1 MGDNRKKILKI
12 FCVVIIHTL
21 LLFAII
27 GYNKRNVT
35 TYNSKNIT
43 QNGKTVITEIR
54 SVEDYFA
61 FAESVAEDNN
71 YKYYTVTL
79 YEDLDF
85 SNVKEFPVIGV
96 TENMDDDYAFAGVFD
111 GNGHVLSGISVNT
124 PDKVAGLFAKLD
136 GVVKNLRVEN
146 SDFHGALCGAITA
159 ENYEGAV
166 LNCYVDAVVN
176 GDIAGNAVGLNY
188 DGTII
193 NCVSVSDVA
202 GQNLYGEVSHC
213 YFVDSVDLEDLN
225 RNLYIV
231 SGTYRNA
238 DFCRWEYSGDGIL
251 SRKKADLLETLT
263 ARITIDG
270 HEVKLN
276 GYYAE
281 NTAKWCFA
289 LPAGYGDADLYLE
302 AHTSSGGF
310 ESFKRRNGEE
320 EILFTWGEYYYPI
333 QFMTAENVTTLYM
346 MLGQNR
352 ELIDIHKDKTNR
364 VPGRMMIIDE
374 NGQVTYE
381 MVQAFYGHGNDS
393 WEVAKKSYNVKFD
406 SRIDLLGM
414 GENEDFA
421 LLAGY
426 RKNSLM
432 SYGVTAELSKEVGF
446 AFAPE
451 FRFVNLYV
459 AGEYVGVYFLT
470 EKIEIDE
477 NRLDIGNIYEETKKI
492 NSKRLDTFEHITWS
506 DKQTQERRHY
516 YTVETNPEDITGGY
530 LLELDI
536 ADYEDYESR
545 FTTKDKVNKIVLKR
559 ATYSSEEQVNYIAD
573 YWQDFESAL
582 LSETGYNEKGKRYTE
597 YIDLESFAKQW
608 MMYELSQEDSV
619 YSSVYYYKESD
630 VTGDG
635 LLHACYPWDMERSYM
650 SMEQSGQFGSITRK
664 GSYWSAFYKHADFRE
679 KVAELWEDMFVPVI
693 TVMIEN
699 RSIEKESG
707 MRNLSW
713 YQEYLI
719 EISKLENSRW
729 SSCDMLEKCELIRE
743 ILRMRR
749 DVLSQEFLDKIEM
762 V

>member
-1 MGDNRKKILKI
+1 MGGNRKKNLKI

-21 LLFAII
+21 LLFVII

-35 TYNSKNIT
+35 TYNSEKIT
-43 QNGKTVITEIR
+43 QDGKTVITEIR

-61 FAESVAEDNN
+61 FAKSVAEDNN

-85 SNVKEFPVIGV
+85 SNVEEFPVIGA

-111 GNGHVLSGISVNT
+111 GNGHVISGISVDT
-124 PDKVAGLFAKLD
+124 PDKAAGLFAKLD
-136 GVVKNLRVEN
+136 GIVKNLRIEN
-146 SDFHGALCGAITA
+146 SDFHGAFCGAIAA

-166 LNCYVDAVVN
+166 LNCYVDVVVN

-188 DGTII
+188 DGTIV
-193 NCVSVSDVA
+193 NCVSKSDIA

-213 YFVDSVDLEDLN
+213 YFADSVDLEDLN

-238 DFCRWEYSGDGIL
+238 DFCRWEYTEDGIL

-263 ARITIDG
+263 ARITVDG
-270 HEVKLN
+270 HEVKIN

-302 AHTSSGGF
+302 AHTSRGGYEF
-310 ESFKRRNGEE
+310 FKRRNGEE

-333 QFMTAENVTTLYM
+333 QFMTAENITTLYM

-381 MVQAFYGHGNDS
+381 IVSGFYGHGNDS
-393 WEVAKKSYNVKFD
+393 WEAAKKSYNVKFD

-414 GENEDFA
+414 GKNEDFA
-421 LLAGY
+421 LLAGF
-426 RKNSLM
+426 RNNSLM
-432 SYGVTAELSKEVGF
+432 SYGVTAELAEEVGF

-470 EKIEIDE
+470 EKVEIDE
-477 NRLDIGNIYEETKKI
+477 NRLDIGNIYEETKKV
-492 NSKRLDTFEHITWS
+492 NNKRLDTFEHITWS
-506 DKQTQERRHY
+506 NKQTQERRHY
-516 YTVETNPEDITGGY
+516 YNVEKNPEDITGGY

-536 ADYEDYESR
+536 ADYEEYESR
-545 FTTKDKVNKIVLKR
+545 FTTKNKVNKIVLKR
-559 ATYSSEEQVNYIAD
+559 AAYSSEEQVNYIAD

-582 LSETGYNEKGKRYTE
+582 LSETGCNEKGKRYTE
-597 YIDLESFAKQW
+597 YIDLESFVKQW
-608 MMYELSQEDSV
+608 LIYELSQEDSV
-619 YSSVYYYKESD
+619 YSSIYYYKESD
-630 VTGDG
+630 VLGDG

-650 SMEQSGQFGSITRK
+650 KIEGSDQFGNINQKST
-664 GSYWSAFYKHADFRE
+664 YWGAFYKHEDF
-679 KVAELWEDMFVPVI
+679 KQKAAELWNEKFVPTI
-693 TVMIEN
+693 LVMTDENAIET
-699 RSIEKESG
+699 ESG
-707 MRNLSW
+707 SRNLSW
-713 YQEYLI
+713 YQNYLI
-719 EISKLENSRW
+719 EINSLENSRW
-729 SSCDMLEKCELIRE
+729 VSVNMQEKCGLIRT
-743 ILRMRR
+743 ILEVRK
-749 DVLSQEFLDKIEM
+749 DVIAKELESF
-762 V
+762 